1 MGYLQ
6 AQTHTHQQTT
16 TRGNMNK
23 TARELL
29 GGQQVEWVRPDD
41 LVDQA
46 LQKMAKHDLSQMR
59 EINDLKAGSLHM
71 TEVNKL
77 ATVPADMVAFDAF
90 MTMHKEGLSSLAVVS
105 GNGEIFE
112 NISATDLKGA
122 LTDFKRLLLSVRDYL
137 AVTRALVIGKKRA
150 EGLVYCER
158 EKSLVEVMN
167 RINETRVHRLY
178 VVDEQRKP
186 VGVVSLT
193 DIYHSL
199 QRVMIA

>member
-1 MGYLQ
+1 
-6 AQTHTHQQTT
+6 
-16 TRGNMNK
+16 
-23 TARELL
+23 
-29 GGQQVEWVRPDD
+29 
-41 LVDQA
+41 
-46 LQKMAKHDLSQMR
+46 
-59 EINDLKAGSLHM
+59 
-71 TEVNKL
+71 
-77 ATVPADMVAFDAF
+77 
-90 MTMHKEGLSSLAVVS
+90 
-105 GNGEIFE
+105 
-112 NISATDLKGA
+112 
-122 LTDFKRLLLSVRDYL
+122 VRDYL

-199 QRVMIA
+199 QRVIA